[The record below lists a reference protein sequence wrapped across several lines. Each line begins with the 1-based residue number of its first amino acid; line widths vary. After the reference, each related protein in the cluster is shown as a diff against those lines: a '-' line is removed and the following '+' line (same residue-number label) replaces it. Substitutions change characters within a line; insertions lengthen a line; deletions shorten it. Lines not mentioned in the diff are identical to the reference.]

1 MPDGSDPKALLPYNA
16 ANYRD
21 RFTDEQFWNKVRRFA
36 KTAGKRVVETAL
48 QLYYAAESP
57 ATPAKAK
64 GIIYGA
70 LAYFISPIDFIPD
83 LIPGLGYTDDMT
95 VLIAAIGIVAAHI
108 TPAVKQQA
116 AKKVEEWFP
125 A

>member
-1 MPDGSDPKALLPYNA
+1 MPDGSEPKALLPYNSA
-16 ANYRD
+16 KYRD
-21 RFTDEQFWNKVRRFA
+21 EFRDEQFWNKVRRFA
-36 KTAGKRVVETAL
+36 KTAGKQVVEAAL

-70 LAYFISPIDFIPD
+70 LAYFISPIDFLPD

-95 VLIAAIGIVAAHI
+95 VLIAALGVVATHI
-108 TPAVKQQA
+108 TPAIKQQA